1 MVTEPIYY
9 LSEFVGSLIF
19 LLGGYGYMCN
29 ISLKKTLVSKLNYIE
44 LTVAWSLA
52 VGFALS
58 IALIMGGPACLNPG
72 VVFGQMIWNGMH
84 IGTGALLLLMEF
96 LGAGAA
102 VLLCMVF
109 FRDSFKASPDAP
121 KRGIFSAYPVEKNL
135 PQNFIQE
142 FIATFFFL
150 FVVFMGIAKM
160 GADPALGSLII
171 GVVGFG
177 AVALLALT
185 LNSTGFSMNAMRSFF
200 SSIWFAILPIPNK
213 NGEKVDWQYQFIVN
227 FVGSSLG
234 GIAAVI
240 VTSLITKAI

>member
-1 MVTEPIYY
+1 MVTEPMYY
-9 LSEFVGSLIF
+9 LSEFVGCLIF

-102 VLLCMVF
+102 VLLCMIF
-109 FRDSFKASPDAP
+109 FRDSLRLRRTRRKGVFSPP
-121 KRGIFSAYPVEKNL
+121 IRSRKIFPRTS
-135 PQNFIQE
+135 FR
-142 FIATFFFL
+142 
-150 FVVFMGIAKM
+150 
-160 GADPALGSLII
+160 SLSQRSSSCSWCSWE
-171 GVVGFG
+171 
-177 AVALLALT
+177 LRKWALT
-185 LNSTGFSMNAMRSFF
+185 RLSAR
-200 SSIWFAILPIPNK
+200 
-213 NGEKVDWQYQFIVN
+213 
-227 FVGSSLG
+227 
-234 GIAAVI
+234 
-240 VTSLITKAI
+240 